1 LLMSVLIFIA
11 LVLSCFFN
19 WFSSIIIFFL
29 QLVFNVCCG
38 EKKNR
43 SLVSRFLASELDL
56 GVSLK

>member
-38 EKKNR
+38 EKK
-43 SLVSRFLASELDL
+43 
-56 GVSLK
+56 